1 MIGQIPARCMSA
13 TSLGPVCDQDSVK
26 EFGLDQR
33 KSVMNEAR
41 SRTVTAAASDD
52 DMTDIVRS
60 FEVD

>member
-1 MIGQIPARCMSA
+1 MSA